1 MTAQSTLAAEGG
13 PETAR
18 YLTFTHEE
26 WGRLRAATPLTLTE
40 ADLATIYGLN
50 EHISLTEVE
59 EIYLPLSRLL
69 NLHVAAAQRLSTVTD
84 AFLGTPPTKI
94 PYIIAVAGSVAVGKS
109 TTARLLQALLARWPN
124 HPRVDLITTDGF
136 LLPNHVL
143 EARGLMKRKGFPESY
158 DRRRLLQ
165 FLSDVKAGVGTVE
178 APKYSHVTY
187 DIVPGE
193 RQVVSR
199 PDILIVEGLNVLQ
212 TSGGKA
218 GPAPRQFVSEFFDFA
233 ISVAAD
239 ESSLERW
246 YVERFLLLRDSVFK
260 ADVSYFHRYSHL
272 STAEAI
278 DTATRIWRE
287 INLVN
292 LRANVLPTRERAHL
306 ILEKEPMHAVKRIR
320 LRKL

>member
-1 MTAQSTLAAEGG
+1 MVAQSTLAADSG

-26 WGRLRAATPLTLTE
+26 WGHLRAATPLTLTE
-40 ADLATIYGLN
+40 ADLAAIHGLN
-50 EHISLTEVE
+50 ERMSLTEVE

-84 AFLGTPPTKI
+84 AFLGKPATKI

-136 LLPNHVL
+136 LLPNQVL

-165 FLSDVKAGVGTVE
+165 FLSDVKAGQATVV

-187 DIVPGE
+187 DIVLGDY
-193 RQVVSR
+193 QVVSR

-212 TSGGKA
+212 TSGGRA
-218 GPAPRQFVSEFFDFA
+218 ERAPRQFVSDFFDFA
-233 ISVAAD
+233 IYVDAD

-260 ADVSYFHRYSHL
+260 DEASYFHRYGHL

-292 LRANVLPTRERAHL
+292 LRANVQPTRERAHL
-306 ILEKEPMHAVKRIR
+306 ILEKGPGHAVKRIR